1 MLAFI
6 SSCSVA
12 SPRFWVKTCLSAA
25 AAVGLA
31 TALGT
36 APAAAQGPV
45 LKPDTMAARVAACTA
60 CHGEQ
65 GRAGSDGYYP
75 RLAGKPQEYLYH
87 QLLNFRDDRR
97 QYRPMSHLLAGLPDD
112 YLREIAAYFADQH
125 VPYPAAVRPEV
136 STAILEAGR
145 KLAQD
150 GDAARGLPACAACHG
165 AALGGLLPGVPGLL
179 GLPRDYIGAQIGSW
193 KNGLRRAAEP
203 DCMADV
209 AAKLTP
215 ADISALAAWLSS
227 RPVPASYAAEP
238 ADSLAARRVRQPG
251 AALRGRP

>member
-1 MLAFI
+1 MATI
-6 SSCSVA
+6 RVWPA
-12 SPRFWVKTCLSAA
+12 SPRIPLPPAA
-25 AAVGLA
+25 ELPRRPAAV
-31 TALGT
+31 
-36 APAAAQGPV
+36 PAHV
-45 LKPDTMAARVAACTA
+45 
-60 CHGEQ
+60 
-65 GRAGSDGYYP
+65 
-75 RLAGKPQEYLYH
+75 
-87 QLLNFRDDRR
+87 
-97 QYRPMSHLLAGLPDD
+97 HLLAGLPDD

-150 GDAARGLPACAACHG
+150 GDAARPAGMRRLHG

-227 RPVPASYAAEP
+227 RPVPRPTPPNRRIRSLPAECG
-238 ADSLAARRVRQPG
+238 SQARR
-251 AALRGRP
+251 